1 MARIFSFIKYLI
13 AISLPA
19 LSRGAD
25 RGMIPLRPV
34 YGGGCMEAFTNR
46 TILIQGSRQGTS
58 DQSRLH
64 VVEAGPED
72 GPLVILLHGFPE
84 FWYGWRKQIGPLAAA
99 GFRVVAP
106 DQRGYGLSDKPRGL
120 DAYNLDRLAGD
131 VIGLIDALGRDRAH
145 VVGHDWGGNVAW
157 WLGIRHA

>member
-58 DQSRLH
+58 DQIRLH
-64 VVEAGPED
+64 VVEAGPSD
-72 GPLVILLHGFPE
+72 GPLVVLLHGFPE
-84 FWYGWRKQIGPLAAA
+84 FWYGWRRQIPFLANAGYRVWAA
-99 GFRVVAP
+99 
-106 DQRGYGLSDKPRGL
+106 DQRGYNTSEKPWGLAAYQL
-120 DAYNLDRLAGD
+120 DALAGD
-131 VIGLIDALGRDRAH
+131 ITGLIEAAG
-145 VVGHDWGGNVAW
+145 
-157 WLGIRHA
+157 